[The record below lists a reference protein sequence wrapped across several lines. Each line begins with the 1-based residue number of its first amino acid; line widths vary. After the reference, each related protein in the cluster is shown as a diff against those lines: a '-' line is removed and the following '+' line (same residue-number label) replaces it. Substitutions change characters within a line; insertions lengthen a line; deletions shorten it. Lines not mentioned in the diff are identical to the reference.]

1 MTLESGYR
9 VTRGWI
15 GEVYPCSTLL
25 CSGCCLGMGCVA
37 ALRSACIC
45 VTGLSHERRGCTR
58 PRRDGAGQEKER
70 KEESEEGKSKRT
82 RQRQIYRAER
92 DSHGCCEPWPGQ
104 VH

>member
-70 KEESEEGKSKRT
+70 KEGRIRRWKEQKDEAETNLPSRT
-82 RQRQIYRAER
+82 
-92 DSHGCCEPWPGQ
+92 
-104 VH
+104 